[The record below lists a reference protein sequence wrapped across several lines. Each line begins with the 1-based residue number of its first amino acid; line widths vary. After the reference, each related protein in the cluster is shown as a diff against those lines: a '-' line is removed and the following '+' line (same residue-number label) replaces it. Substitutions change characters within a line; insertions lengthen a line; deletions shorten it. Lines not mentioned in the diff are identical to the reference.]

1 MQGKLYFVPTPI
13 GNLKDITLRSLE
25 VLKDVDIIAAE
36 DTRHSLKLLNN
47 FNIKKTLISY
57 HKFNEN
63 DRSSELIERVNKG
76 ENIAII
82 SDAGMPGISDPG
94 SVMIKKCIEQGVPFE
109 VLPGASASV
118 TAVIYSGFN
127 TEGFIFRG
135 FLPKENKNRKIVIE
149 ELIDRW
155 ESIIIYE
162 APHRLRETLTFLL
175 NSFGNR
181 RISICREMTKV
192 HEEILRFTLKE
203 ACEYY
208 NVNEPR
214 GEYVLVIE
222 GKSLEELKKEEMS
235 SWENITIEE
244 HIMKYMK
251 EGMEKKE
258 AMKAVAKDRNITKS
272 EVYKHSINL

>member
-25 VLKDVDIIAAE
+25 VLKGVDIIAAE

-63 DRSSELIERVNKG
+63 DRSSELIERVNRG

-109 VLPGASASV
+109 VLPGASASI

-149 ELIDRW
+149 ELINRW

-244 HIMKYMK
+244 HIIKYMK